1 MRASIDTLPNSAMQL
16 YFRDMSRYKLLDR
29 EEERALA
36 LKVQLKNDEK
46 ALDRLVR
53 GNLRLV
59 VKIAKDF
66 WAGGRV
72 SFLDLIQEGNMG
84 LVRAARK
91 FDPLK
96 DVKFSYYASFWIK
109 AYIHKY
115 LMDNH
120 RSVRIGTTQAQ
131 RKLFFNLK
139 KTKSQLVQEGIE
151 PTPGAIAKRLK
162 VPRKDVIEM
171 QQRLEQPDLSL
182 NTPVRG
188 RENTEGIDTLVDAS
202 TSVEEQM
209 GDNQLQSLL
218 QSNIR
223 QFKRR
228 LDKRDRAILDKRI
241 LASDPATLQ
250 VLGDQFGISRERIRQ
265 LEKRIIRQLKI
276 YLSDQI
282 PDMDSYMRN

>member
-66 WAGGRV
+66 WAGSRV

-91 FDPLK
+91 FDPFK

-120 RSVRIGTTQAQ
+120 RSVRIGTTQSQ

-139 KTKSQLVQEGIE
+139 KTKSQLIQEGIE

-171 QQRLEQPDLSL
+171 QQRLDQPDLSL

-188 RENTEGIDTLVDAS
+188 REHTEGIDTLVDAS
-202 TSVEEQM
+202 TSVEERM
-209 GDNQLQSLL
+209 GENELHGLL
-218 QSNIR
+218 RNNIR
-223 QFKRR
+223 QFRRR
-228 LDKRDRAILDKRI
+228 LDKRDKAILDKRI
-241 LASDPATLQ
+241 LAADPATLQ

-265 LEKRIIRQLKI
+265 LEKRIIRQLKS
-276 YLSDQI
+276 YLADQL